1 MPLFLTGLITTDH
14 AQFPPFPYSGR
25 SWKLHL
31 VSTKA
36 SSRLSETSTTK
47 GGGELSATGMEV
59 AIEARDAVAAQ
70 RAAFLLDA
78 ASNCWDGCG
87 SHGYD
92 RRGLVVTPITE
103 AAVARDT
110 HSRTMIP
117 LECHLAARASWR
129 LARVYAMTKLWMS
142 YRVLP
147 FDSSMLAPSRDIVGK
162 SAHPV
167 DQVRYATGIVLAYAV
182 MEELGLEVRASPKKP
197 STVNGQWN
205 PEVKADLEHRLTSA
219 RVDILEP
226 VNWHVRGVPTRLE
239 RDRPTRAIKRSPW
252 AHWKIRDVE
261 VSLVD
266 AIAHVSW
273 LRSKVSAH
281 RTHVEYARVLS
292 VYDLAN
298 AQFVARRLLLESLGC
313 WNIKASTVDL
323 VEE

>member
-14 AQFPPFPYSGR
+14 AQYRPFPHSGR

-31 VSTKA
+31 VGTKA
-36 SSRLSETSTTK
+36 SSRFSETFATK
-47 GGGELSATGMEV
+47 GGGELRATGLEV

-78 ASNCWDGCG
+78 ASDCWDGCG
-87 SHGYD
+87 SYGHD
-92 RRGLVVTPITE
+92 RRGIVVTPIAE
-103 AAVARDT
+103 SAVARDI

-117 LECHLAARASWR
+117 LWCHLAARASWR
-129 LARVYAMTKLWMS
+129 LARVYALTKLWLS

-147 FDSSMLAPSRDIVGK
+147 FDSSILEPSQDIIGK
-162 SAHPV
+162 SPHPV

-182 MEELGLEVRASPKKP
+182 MEELGFEVRASEKKP
-197 STVNGQWN
+197 STIKGDWN
-205 PEVKADLEHRLTSA
+205 PEVKADLEHRLTA
-219 RVDILEP
+219 AGVDVSES
-226 VNWHVRGVPTRLE
+226 VNWQVRGMATRLE
-239 RDRPTRAIKRSPW
+239 RDRPTRAIRRSPW
-252 AHWKIRDVE
+252 VQWKIRDAE

-281 RTHVEYARVLS
+281 RTQVKYARVLS

-313 WNIKASTVDL
+313 WNIKKYGEDL
-323 VEE
+323 L